1 MFFMIIDDKRP
12 LKEIT
17 HHPQHSSYLSSIV
30 HIPSSYSQNNHHM
43 TSQYLKNNPI
53 KPFFAFCFS
62 IITMYQKYIQLKLYS
77 DHVIPCV
84 LLKIKL
90 ITNKHV
96 LTLSHHDK
104 RKTFRYLEFKHCK
117 PLTQNQKQ
125 MPLHSLT
132 VHKLF

>member
-1 MFFMIIDDKRP
+1 MQPVLSFQNYFPLSLLADVTTYVGNPPFLTMTPARRRFETSMFFMIIDDKRP

-53 KPFFAFCFS
+53 KPFFFAFCFS

-77 DHVIPCV
+77 DHIIPHV
-84 LLKIKL
+84 LLKI
-90 ITNKHV
+90 
-96 LTLSHHDK
+96 
-104 RKTFRYLEFKHCK
+104 
-117 PLTQNQKQ
+117 
-125 MPLHSLT
+125 
-132 VHKLF
+132 